1 MIEKIYEL
9 SELTLNSANDRLSF
23 KLDIHYQM
31 SINVIVNLLNFG
43 SKEFY
48 QLEVIPV

>member
-9 SELTLNSANDRLSF
+9 NELTLSPGNDRLTF

-31 SINVIVNLLNFG
+31 TINVIVNLLNFR
-43 SKEFY
+43 SK
-48 QLEVIPV
+48 